1 MDSSA
6 AFFLFLGVGAAA
18 LFSFISVAVWTGT
31 RYAERE
37 KFYDN
42 ELIKKAMESPS
53 TAALEYLRERD
64 REAARQQA
72 RKTRS
77 GLRLGGLCAVA
88 AGIGLMVF
96 LHEITVHQTGGE
108 RNVYLLGLMPILVGT
123 VLFVY
128 SFFSAQE

>member
-1 MDSSA
+1 MESGA

-18 LFSFISVAVWTGT
+18 LFSFISVAVWAGT

-37 KFYDN
+37 KYYEN

-64 REAARQQA
+64 REVARQQA
-72 RKTRS
+72 RKRRS

-88 AGIGLMVF
+88 VGVGLMVF
-96 LHEITVHQTGGE
+96 LHEVAIHESGGE
-108 RNVYLLGLMPILVGT
+108 RNAYLLGVIPVLVGT

-128 SFFSAQE
+128 SYFSPQE